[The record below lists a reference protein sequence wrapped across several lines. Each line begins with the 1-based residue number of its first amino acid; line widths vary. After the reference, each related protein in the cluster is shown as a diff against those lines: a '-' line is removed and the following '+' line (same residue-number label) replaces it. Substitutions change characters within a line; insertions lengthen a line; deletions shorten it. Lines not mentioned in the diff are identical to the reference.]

1 MTPEVQ
7 KIHDFVSELEDDYY
21 KKLSGNGGL
30 ADMRISAQAG
40 SFQKVRYFI
49 ETMGEKP

>member
-7 KIHDFVSELEDDYY
+7 KIHDFVSKLEDDYY

-30 ADMRISAQAG
+30 ADMMISAQAG

-49 ETMGEKP
+49 ETMGEQP